1 MKDIIYKTN
10 GEVIETSPKN
20 GKNYTYEELREIV
33 GGFIQIIFLKDK
45 FMIINEEGK
54 LNNLPYNDNATVLYR
69 TNFKNTTDFIVGDA
83 LLCGKDR
90 II

>member
-1 MKDIIYKTN
+1 MKDIIYKSN

-54 LNNLPYNDNATVLYR
+54 LNNLPYNDNATLR
-69 TNFKNTTDFIVGDA
+69 FRFFKTTDFIVGDA
-83 LLCGKDR
+83 LVCHTNR
-90 II
+90 IR

>member
-10 GEVIETSPKN
+10 GEVIEASPKN

-69 TNFKNTTDFIVGDA
+69 ANFRNTIDFIVGDA
-83 LLCGKDR
+83 LLCGKDK

>member
-1 MKDIIYKTN
+1 MKDIIYKIN

-20 GKNYTYEELREIV
+20 RKNYTYEELREIV

-69 TNFKNTTDFIVGDA
+69 ANFRNTTDFIVGDA
-83 LLCGKDR
+83 LLCGKDK

>member
-69 TNFKNTTDFIVGDA
+69 ANFRNTTDFIVGDA
-83 LLCGKDR
+83 LLSGKDK

>member
-1 MKDIIYKTN
+1 MKDIIYKIN
-10 GEVIETSPKN
+10 GEVIEASPKN

-69 TNFKNTTDFIVGDA
+69 ANFRNTTDFIVGDA
-83 LLCGKDR
+83 LLCGKDK

>member
-1 MKDIIYKTN
+1 MKDIIYKAN

-20 GKNYTYEELREIV
+20 GKNYTYEELRDIV

-69 TNFKNTTDFIVGDA
+69 ANFRNTTDFIVGDA
-83 LLCGKDR
+83 LLCGEDR